1 MAVLLETTKQ
11 RWNGH
16 SSDEKPS
23 TGVREGSE
31 FHAVDTGE
39 EFIYHNNMWVQDLR
53 RINAIKMA
61 AI

>member
-1 MAVLLETTKQ
+1 MAVCLETTKQ

-16 SSDEKPS
+16 SSDVKPS
-23 TGVREGSE
+23 TDVKEGSE

-39 EFIYHNNMWVQDLR
+39 EFIYHNGMWIQDMR

-61 AI
+61 DI